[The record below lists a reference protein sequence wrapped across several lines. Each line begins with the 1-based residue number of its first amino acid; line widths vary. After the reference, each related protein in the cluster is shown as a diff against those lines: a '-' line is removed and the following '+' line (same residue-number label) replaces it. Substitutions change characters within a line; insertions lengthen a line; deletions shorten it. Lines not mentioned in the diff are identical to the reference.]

1 MRSCFEWFYDKV
13 KKQFKT
19 GIDLAGF
26 IDNIVDKLS
35 YTVIEVTD
43 QLNAFKVF
51 ETLNARGVQLS
62 SSDLLKN
69 HLFSVVDETN
79 PHQSEIEELEKK
91 DHVNFL
97 DMLVQAK
104 SDEMLEKEK
113 EDKVKEDNSLTISN
127 DLEYEMW
134 YGNKHK
140 DILDGRN
147 K

>member
-1 MRSCFEWFYDKV
+1 DDYYRQHLVLLKDLPIRNTNSSEKQMRSCFEWFYDKI

-26 IDNIVDKLS
+26 VDNIVDKIS
-35 YTVIEVTD
+35 FTVIEVTD

-79 PHQSEIEELEKK
+79 PHQSEIEELEK
-91 DHVNFL
+91 L
-97 DMLVQAK
+97 
-104 SDEMLEKEK
+104 
-113 EDKVKEDNSLTISN
+113 
-127 DLEYEMW
+127 
-134 YGNKHK
+134 
-140 DILDGRN
+140 
-147 K
+147 